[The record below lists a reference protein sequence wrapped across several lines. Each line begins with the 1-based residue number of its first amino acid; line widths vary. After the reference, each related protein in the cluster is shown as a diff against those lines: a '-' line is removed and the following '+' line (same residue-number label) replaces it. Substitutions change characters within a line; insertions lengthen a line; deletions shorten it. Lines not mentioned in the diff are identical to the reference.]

1 MKILLVE
8 DDALLNKLV
17 TSHLKGQ
24 NYVVDSVTDGATGWS
39 YASTFDYDL
48 LILDLLLP
56 QLDGLSLCQRLRAEG
71 DTTPILLL
79 TAENSKT
86 MKIQALDTGAD
97 DYMVKP
103 FDIAELEAR
112 IRALLRR
119 GQGQA
124 SPIIAWG
131 SLLLNSTTGEVSY
144 GDRPLKLTSKEYKFL
159 ELLLSSGSQVVGVNE
174 VLSHLWSSNEFPV
187 ESTVRSH
194 LRRLR
199 NKLQKAGA
207 PSDLITTLHGR
218 GYYLKSPDSDEL
230 TAEGSIASK
239 ALAKH
244 NTEAKAASKP
254 DLETS
259 LSPTQP
265 EDEASVES
273 IIDLSK
279 AEQYLQF
286 LNRNWSSAQQTCLDK
301 LAQVAQ
307 IEPNERAAL
316 VHSLAG
322 TLGMFGLNDA
332 LALARQLEAIWKI
345 SAEADSPETTSLLAQ
360 LQRIIQQTQTIKAA
374 PTSCPRE
381 QPPLWVLS
389 NNTDFQTEIES
400 FALKQGF
407 TIRHFNQPKALQKA
421 LAQDSPN
428 RIIAQLSCLQD
439 PSVTPPQRSAWKESL
454 GSIPLLIVS
463 HQDSLSDRLQA
474 LRWGGQFILHS
485 SPNLLDLLL
494 QHPSAPTSSKL
505 SPSHQQIK
513 VMVVDDD
520 THWLNTLLHQLQ
532 NWGFK
537 VTTLADPAA
546 FWQVL
551 QSVNPD
557 ALILDAKIPEID
569 GFELC
574 QVVRHDPKWRS
585 LPILFLSILNDPES
599 RQLAFGAGADD
610 YLFKPVMVGELA
622 HRITSRLQR
631 IQSLEAP

>member
-17 TSHLKGQ
+17 TSHLKAQ

-56 QLDGLSLCQRLRAEG
+56 QLDGLNLCQRLRAEG

-86 MKIQALDTGAD
+86 IKIQALDTGAD

-124 SPIIAWG
+124 SPLIAWG
-131 SLLLNSTTGEVSY
+131 ALLLNTTTGEVSY

-159 ELLLSSGSQVVGVNE
+159 ELLLSSGSQVVGVDE
-174 VLSHLWSSNEFPV
+174 VLSHLWSSDEFPV

-218 GYYLKSPDSDEL
+218 GYYLKSPSPDEL
-230 TAEGSIASK
+230 STEAAIANNAIAPASATPETSK
-239 ALAKH
+239 AETAVKTPH
-244 NTEAKAASKP
+244 P
-254 DLETS
+254 DLQ
-259 LSPTQP
+259 LPT
-265 EDEASVES
+265 AVATA
-273 IIDLSK
+273 IDLSQ

-286 LNRNWSSAQQTCLDK
+286 LNSNWPTAQQTCLDK
-301 LAQVAQ
+301 LGQLRQV
-307 IEPNERAAL
+307 PPSERAAL
-316 VHSLAG
+316 AHSLAG

-332 LALARQLEAIWKI
+332 LALARQLEAIWKA
-345 SAEADSPETTSLLAQ
+345 SAEAETPETNSLIVQ
-360 LQRIIQQTQTIKAA
+360 LQQIIQQTQTIDAC
-374 PTSCPRE
+374 PTSCQLE

-389 NNTDFQTEIES
+389 NEPSFQEEIAS
-400 FALKQGF
+400 LALKHGF
-407 TIRHFNQPKALQKA
+407 AIRHFSQPEALQTA
-421 LAQDSPN
+421 LAQASPSQ
-428 RIIAQLSCLQD
+428 IVAQLSCL
-439 PSVTPPQRSAWKESL
+439 PLPEATTHQRSAWKDSL
-454 GSIPLLIVS
+454 GSIPLVVVS
-463 HQDSLSDRLQA
+463 HHDSLSDRLQA
-474 LRWGGQFILHS
+474 LRWGGRFVLRS
-485 SPNLLDLLL
+485 SPNLLNLLL
-494 QHPSAPTSSKL
+494 QHQSSPSASKL
-505 SPSHQQIK
+505 SPSHKQIK

-520 THWLNTLLHQLQ
+520 PHWLNTLLHQLQ

-574 QVVRHDPKWRS
+574 QVVRHDPQWRS